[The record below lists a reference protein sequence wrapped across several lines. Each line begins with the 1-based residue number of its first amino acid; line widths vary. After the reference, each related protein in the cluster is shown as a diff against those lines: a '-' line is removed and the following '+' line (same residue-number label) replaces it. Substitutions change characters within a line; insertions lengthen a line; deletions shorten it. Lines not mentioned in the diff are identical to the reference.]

1 MADVFLMG
9 TSGKFDDPNRS
20 KWREPIKNA
29 CARAGITTFDPVVR
43 DWNEQAMQA
52 ELDALRN
59 AKVIVMAVTADT
71 AGIASLAE
79 SGWAALSA
87 VQRRQAF
94 GIYVDPAFAADGGTA
109 MLSQASF
116 DLMKYMHGKSDAQKQ
131 SPERTANELAEASQ
145 RARKLVDGHA
155 NELMKQFPELNLY
168 VAHSL
173 YDLSAWTV
181 ETAKRMSMIPR

>member
-9 TSGKFDDPNRS
+9 TSGKYDDPNRS

-29 CARAGITTFDPVVR
+29 CARAGISTFDPVVK
-43 DWNEQAMQA
+43 DWNEQAMKA
-52 ELDALRN
+52 ELDALRQ

-87 VQRRQAF
+87 VQRKQAF
-94 GIYVDPAFAADGGTA
+94 GIYVDPVFSAQGGDA

-116 DLMKYMHGKSDAQKQ
+116 DLMKYMHGKSDQHTQ
-131 SPERTANELAEASQ
+131 SAAETATELADASS

-155 NELMKQFPELNLY
+155 
-168 VAHSL
+168 
-173 YDLSAWTV
+173 
-181 ETAKRMSMIPR
+181 